1 MKEKKVSF
9 FRWFFVEK
17 DSANVIV
24 YLVLLFSAA
33 VTFVAFA
40 ASSSEYEYVLPALF
54 FFGLGLLV
62 LEVICY
68 FTDYWWEP

>member
-33 VTFVAFA
+33 LSFVVFA
-40 ASSSEYEYVLPALF
+40 ASSDEYENILPALF